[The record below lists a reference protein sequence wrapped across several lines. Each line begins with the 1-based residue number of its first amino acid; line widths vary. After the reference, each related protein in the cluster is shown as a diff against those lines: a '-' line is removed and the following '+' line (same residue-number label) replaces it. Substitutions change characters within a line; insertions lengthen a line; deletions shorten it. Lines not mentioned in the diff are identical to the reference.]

1 MYSRRRLAQKY
12 LHYYFTAANGKGH
25 GVHSPFVFDFIIHV
39 LNDRRRY
46 PDYDMIEG
54 LRGRLRRDETML
66 EVEDLG
72 AGSAWKETR
81 QRSIGDI
88 VRRAAKAPRL
98 GQLLYRIA
106 RYYKPSVM
114 LELGTSL
121 GFSAAYLAAGGTGG
135 ATGHPGEGGKL
146 WTVEGS
152 GQIAGVARKN
162 LEFLGLDAEVIEGNF
177 DEVLPG
183 LLGRIGPVDL
193 AFVDGNHRR
202 EASLSYFEQLMG
214 NAGERALF
222 VFDDIH
228 WSAGMEEAWG
238 AITADPRVYLTID
251 LFFFGLVFLRDEFK
265 VKQNFTI
272 RY

>member
-1 MYSRRRLAQKY
+1 MYSRRVLAQKY

-25 GVHSPFVFDFIIHV
+25 GVHSPFVYDFIIHV

-46 PDYDMIEG
+46 PDYDAIEALRRR
-54 LRGRLRRDETML
+54 LRGDESLL

-81 QRSIGDI
+81 RRSVGDI
-88 VRRAAKAPRL
+88 TRRAAKAPRL

-106 RYYKPSVM
+106 RYYRPGVV

-121 GFSAAYLAAGGTGG
+121 GFSAAYLGKGGGG
-135 ATGHPGEGGKL
+135 ESRL

-152 GQIAGVARKN
+152 GQVAEVARKN
-162 LEFLGLDAEVIEGNF
+162 LAGLGLDAEVVEGNF
-177 DEVLPG
+177 DEVLPE
-183 LLGRIGPVDL
+183 LLARIGPVDL
-193 AFVDGNHRR
+193 VFVDGNHRR
-202 EASLSYFEQLMG
+202 EPTLAYFKQLMG
-214 NAGERALF
+214 NMGQKGIIIL
-222 VFDDIH
+222 DDIH
-228 WSAGMEEAWG
+228 WSAEMEEAWG
-238 AITADPRVYLTID
+238 IITRDPRVYLTVD
-251 LFFFGLVFLRDEFK
+251 LFFIGIVFLREEFK

>member
-1 MYSRRRLAQKY
+1 MYSRRQLAQKY

-39 LNDRRRY
+39 LNDGSRY
-46 PDYDMIEG
+46 PDYDAIEG
-54 LRGRLRRDETML
+54 LRRRLRGDETLL

-72 AGSAWKETR
+72 AGSAWKETK

-88 VRRAAKAPRL
+88 TRRAAKAPKL

-106 RYYKPSVM
+106 RYYQPKVM

-121 GFSAAYLAAGGTGG
+121 GFSAAYLSSGG
-135 ATGHPGEGGKL
+135 GEGSRL

-152 GQIAGVARKN
+152 RRVAEVARKN
-162 LEFLGLDAEVIEGNF
+162 LGVLGLDVGVVDGNF
-177 DEVLPG
+177 DDVLPQ

-202 EASLSYFEQLMG
+202 EATLSYFEQLMDHARG
-214 NAGERALF
+214 RALF
-222 VFDDIH
+222 IFDDIH

-238 AITADPRVYLTID
+238 AITRDPRVSLTID
-251 LFFFGLVFLRDEFK
+251 LFFVGIVFLRDEFK

>member
-46 PDYDMIEG
+46 PAYDAIEG
-54 LRGRLRRDETML
+54 LRRRLRLDETLL

-81 QRSIGDI
+81 QRSVGDI
-88 VRRAAKAPRL
+88 TRRAAKAPRL

-106 RYYKPSVM
+106 RYYQPKVM
-114 LELGTSL
+114 VELGTSL
-121 GFSAAYLAAGGTGG
+121 GFSAAYLSSGGGDG
-135 ATGHPGEGGKL
+135 SKL

-152 GQIAGVARKN
+152 GQVAKVARDN
-162 LEFLGLDAEVIEGNF
+162 LAGLGLDAEVIEGNF
-177 DEVLPG
+177 DGVLPE
-183 LLGRIGPVDL
+183 LLARIGPVDL

-202 EASLSYFEQLMG
+202 GPSLAYFEQLMG
-214 NAGERALF
+214 NAGERAVF
-222 VFDDIH
+222 IFDDIH
-228 WSAGMEEAWG
+228 WSAEMEEAWG
-238 AITADPRVYLTID
+238 IITRDPRVYLTVD
-251 LFFFGLVFLRDEFK
+251 LFFIGIVFLRDEFK
-265 VKQNFTI
+265 VKQNITI